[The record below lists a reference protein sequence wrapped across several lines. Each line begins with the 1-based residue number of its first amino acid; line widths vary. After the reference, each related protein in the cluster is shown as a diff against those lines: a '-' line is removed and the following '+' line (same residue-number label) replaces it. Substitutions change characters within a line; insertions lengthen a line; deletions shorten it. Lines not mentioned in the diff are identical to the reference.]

1 LEEETIEKED
11 ENVPVNVLYSF
22 PHKIGAGG
30 ICYSAWHQV
39 RALSEVGA
47 NVTVITGVLH
57 KPLPD
62 NVKVLTT
69 LSWGK
74 LRISYKLFGTMR
86 ALSLHD
92 HIVAKKVLKEKNKYD
107 IIHVWPSAA
116 LETIRAA
123 NKVGVPTVLERPNAH
138 TRYAYEAVQNES
150 NRLGIQL
157 PPQNEYSLKKK
168 KDVLEREEEEFRLS
182 YRIVCPSE
190 FTRKSFVNLGYAPEK
205 LLRHFR
211 GVDEKRYYPDKI
223 EKTKGHAFTMLFV
236 GACAVRK
243 GLHFALEAW
252 LQSPAHRNGTFLIA
266 GEFLPAYAEKL
277 SHMLSH
283 PSVKVLGERNDV
295 PELMRK
301 SDVLVL
307 PSIEEG
313 FGKVCTEAM
322 SSGCIPLVSEACTDI
337 CKHMENALVHRIGDA
352 VTLQQH
358 ITLLYGDRALL
369 NNLRDQCLRT
379 VPMITWGAASKRL
392 VQVYR
397 QVIDDYYSEIL
408 FKKSQAAGH
417 VNENEIHP

>member
-1 LEEETIEKED
+1 MEEKAIEKEGK
-11 ENVPVNVLYSF
+11 NVSLNVLYSF

-47 NVTVITGVLH
+47 DVTVITGVLH

-62 NVKVLTT
+62 KVKVLTT
-69 LSWGK
+69 LSLGK
-74 LRISYKLFGTMR
+74 LRISYKLFGAVR

-92 HIVAKKVLKEKNKYD
+92 HIVAKKIVKGRGKYD

-116 LETIRAA
+116 LETIKAA
-123 NKVGVPTVLERPNAH
+123 NRVGIPTVLERPNAH

-150 NRLGIQL
+150 KRLGIQL
-157 PPQNEYSLKKK
+157 PPQNEYSIKKK
-168 KDVLEREEEEFRLS
+168 RDVLEREEEEFRLS

-190 FTRKSFVNLGYAPEK
+190 FTRKSFVDLGYAPEK

-211 GVDEKRYYPDKI
+211 GVDEKRYYPDKSVT
-223 EKTKGHAFTMLFV
+223 TKRHAFTMLFV

-243 GLHFALEAW
+243 GVHFALEAW
-252 LQSPAHRNGTFLIA
+252 LQSQAHRNGTFLIA

-277 SHMLSH
+277 SQMLSH
-283 PSVKVLGERNDV
+283 PSVKVLGDRNDV

-301 SDVLVL
+301 SDILVL

-322 SSGCIPLVSEACTDI
+322 SSGCVPLVSDACTDI
-337 CKHMENALVHRIGDA
+337 CRHLENALVHRIGD
-352 VTLQQH
+352 VETLSQH
-358 ITLLYGDRALL
+358 ITTLYENRALL
-369 NNLRDQCLRT
+369 NNLREQGLKI
-379 VPMITWGAASKRL
+379 VPTITWEASSKRVIQL
-392 VQVYR
+392 YR
-397 QVIDDYYSEIL
+397 EVIADYKKEIL
-408 FKKSQAAGH
+408 LKESWA
-417 VNENEIHP
+417 

>member
-1 LEEETIEKED
+1 MKEETIEKRD
-11 ENVPVNVLYSF
+11 KNVPVNVLYSF

-30 ICYSAWHQV
+30 ICYSAEQQV

-123 NKVGVPTVLERPNAH
+123 NSIGTPTVLERPNAH
-138 TRYAYEAVQNES
+138 TRYAYESVQNES
-150 NRLGIQL
+150 KRLGIPL

-190 FTRKSFVNLGYAPEK
+190 FTRKSFLDQGYAPEK
-205 LLRHFR
+205 LVRHFR
-211 GVDEKRYYPDKI
+211 GVDDKRYYPGKSATVKRRD
-223 EKTKGHAFTMLFV
+223 FTMLFV

-243 GLHFALEAW
+243 GVHFALEAW
-252 LQSPAHRNGTFLIA
+252 LQSPAHRNGTFMIV

-277 SHMLSH
+277 SEMLSH
-283 PSVKVLGERNDV
+283 PSVKVLGHRSDV

-301 SDVLVL
+301 SDILVL

-322 SSGCIPLVSEACTDI
+322 CSGCVPLVSEACTDI
-337 CKHMENALVHRIGDA
+337 CRHMENALVHRIGD
-352 VTLQQH
+352 VKTLQEH
-358 ITLLYGDRALL
+358 ITTLYEDRTLLR
-369 NNLRDQCLRT
+369 NLRTQGLQT
-379 VPMITWGAASKRL
+379 VPMITWGSASKRL
-392 VQVYR
+392 IQVYR
-397 QVIDDYYSEIL
+397 EVIDDY
-408 FKKSQAAGH
+408 KKEVPIQDR
-417 VNENEIHP
+417 